1 MTTAAEGPLT
11 CCKAS
16 IPTAALVKPLIF
28 QRKLDSLVRLC
39 YKGASSKSGVAQ
51 SEEHSHT
58 GEDGGSKPPPAS

>member
-11 CCKAS
+11 YCKAI

-28 QRKLDSLVRLC
+28 HRKLESPVRLC
-39 YKGASSKSGVAQ
+39 YKGASLKSGVAQ
-51 SEEHSHT
+51 SEEHSHR